1 MTSRTNVNVS
11 LEVPIELH
19 SLGEGGAERQQ
30 ENVPVPVSRLKL
42 KLFSAGFSF
51 FVAGTNDGSMGA
63 LLPYILKDYE
73 IGTSLVA
80 VL

>member
-1 MTSRTNVNVS
+1 MTSRNNSQTAP
-11 LEVPIELH
+11 EAMIELAADQ
-19 SLGEGGAERQQ
+19 GAVVNDE
-30 ENVPVPVSRLKL
+30 ENAIPRMKM
-42 KLFSAGFSF
+42 KLFSAAFSF

-63 LLPYILKDYE
+63 LLPYILREYK